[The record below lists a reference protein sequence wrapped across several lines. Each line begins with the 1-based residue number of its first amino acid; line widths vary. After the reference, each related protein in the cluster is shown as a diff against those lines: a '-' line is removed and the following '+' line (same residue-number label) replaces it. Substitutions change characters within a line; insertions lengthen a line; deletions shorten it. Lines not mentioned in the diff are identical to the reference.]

1 MHTRQNEL
9 NKWLTHFFNHK
20 SYQLTPL
27 AGDAS
32 FRRYYRVIANG
43 ISYVVMDAP
52 PKHENIAAFIKIGKL
67 LASAGVNTPEIYA
80 VNDEHGFLLLEDLG
94 DTQLLSSL
102 TPENADHLYNKALTT
117 LIKIQRC
124 SISEAQLPHFDINHM
139 QQELALF
146 SDWFLQS
153 YLNMPLNEHDKRLLD
168 ETFILLTREI
178 AKQPQLFIHRDYH
191 ARNLMLIEQQD
202 TQLDIGVIDFQDAM
216 IGPYSYDLVSLLKD
230 CYIQWPR
237 EHVNQWVN
245 IFYQLIEMPA
255 QSNEAVFLRDFEWC
269 GLQRHLK
276 VLGIFCRL
284 YLRDKKPQ
292 YLLDLPLTFHYT
304 MACLESYPEFKAFY
318 QFMHNK
324 VVPAFE
330 EKRICLLQQ

>member
-20 SYQLTPL
+20 PYQLTPL

-43 ISYVVMDAP
+43 VSRVVMDAP
-52 PKHENIAAFIKIGKL
+52 PKHENMTAFIKIGKL
-67 LASAGVNTPEIYA
+67 LTSAGVHTPEVYA

-94 DTQLLSSL
+94 DNLLLSLL
-102 TPENADHLYNKALTT
+102 TPDNADHLYKKALTT

-124 SISEAQLPHFDINHM
+124 TIHETLLPHFDINHM

-146 SDWFLQS
+146 RDWFLQS
-153 YLNMPLNEHDKRLLD
+153 YLNISLSAHDNLLLD
-168 ETFILLTREI
+168 KTFTLLTREI
-178 AKQPQLFIHRDYH
+178 AKQPQLLIHRDYH

-202 TQLDIGVIDFQDAM
+202 KQAEVGVIDFQDAM
-216 IGPYSYDLVSLLKD
+216 IGPYTYDLVSLLKD

-237 EHVNQWVN
+237 EQVIQWVN
-245 IFYQLIEMPA
+245 RFYQQLEAPSQRNM
-255 QSNEAVFLRDFEWC
+255 AVFLRDFEWC

-292 YLLDLPLTFHYT
+292 YLLDLPLTLHYT
-304 MACLESYPEFKAFY
+304 MACLESYPELNAFY

-330 EKRICLLQQ
+330 EKRLCLPLQ